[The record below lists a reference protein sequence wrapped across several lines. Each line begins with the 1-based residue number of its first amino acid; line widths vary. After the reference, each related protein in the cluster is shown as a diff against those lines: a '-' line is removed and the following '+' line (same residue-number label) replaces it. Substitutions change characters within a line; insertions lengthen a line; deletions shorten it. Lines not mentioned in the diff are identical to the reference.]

1 MLFVNTKP
9 VSSDGIGDQYDFP
22 DLEEGTGGL
31 LHHPIA
37 ADRRDESQR
46 TTLS

>member
-22 DLEEGTGGL
+22 DLKKGTGDFSTTRSR
-31 LHHPIA
+31 PIA
-37 ADRRDESQR
+37 ANESQR